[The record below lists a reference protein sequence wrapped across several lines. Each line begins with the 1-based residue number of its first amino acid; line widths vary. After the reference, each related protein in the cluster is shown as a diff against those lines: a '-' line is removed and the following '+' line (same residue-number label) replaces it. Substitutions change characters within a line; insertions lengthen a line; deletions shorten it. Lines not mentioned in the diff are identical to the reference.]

1 MAIITTQHES
11 LTIVELDINRLNLK
25 NSTCRYYKESLTAWQ
40 TRAQYF
46 VYLLPSLSN
55 HQF

>member
-25 NSTCRYYKESLTAWQ
+25 NSTCRYYKESLTARQ